1 VSLSIL
7 FASGVVIVAS
17 LAFVGL
23 GTIYKWDLA
32 SRGYNR
38 WTRVTGVAA
47 VIALALAV
55 AWGRLDDPLVAL
67 AILIGG
73 VAFAAA
79 FVWAHRR
86 LSARVERELG
96 AADEGQLDVGA

>member
-1 VSLSIL
+1 MSLSFL

-17 LAFVGL
+17 LAFVAL
-23 GTIYKWDLA
+23 GTLYKWDLA

-38 WTRVTGVAA
+38 WTRVTGVVA

-55 AWGRLDDPLVAL
+55 AWGRLDDPLIAL
-67 AILIGG
+67 GILVGG
-73 VAFAAA
+73 VVLAAV
-79 FVWAHRR
+79 FVWAHQR

-96 AADEGQLDVGA
+96 TPDEAQPDAGA

>member
-1 VSLSIL
+1 MSPSIL

-17 LAFVGL
+17 LAFVAL
-23 GTIYKWDLA
+23 GTVYKWNLA

-38 WTRVTGVAA
+38 WTRVTGVVA

-55 AWGRLDDPLVAL
+55 AWGRIADPLIALGILAGGAAL
-67 AILIGG
+67 AA
-73 VAFAAA
+73 V

-96 AADEGQLDVGA
+96 TPDEAQPDGGE